1 MQKAQTEIESVKVDQ
16 ELIVYPGYRALHET
30 IYFIRFLWFR
40 LTEVDI
46 LVSAGVGLG
55 LWVIVQQTG
64 NQTALV
70 FGLFRFDPWGWLGAI
85 ALTATVISIFHKI
98 RPEGD
103 IDKVI
108 RNWFQK
114 HQFTSTSTIRDKLWK
129 PSKHYR

>member
-1 MQKAQTEIESVKVDQ
+1 MQQPQNQIHSIKVDQ
-16 ELIVYPGYRALHET
+16 ELVTHPVYRALHET
-30 IYFIRFLWFR
+30 IYFLRFLWFR

-46 LVSAGVGLG
+46 LVSAGVGLL
-55 LWVIVQQTG
+55 LWAIVQQTG
-64 NQTALV
+64 NQRMEI

-85 ALTATVISIFHKI
+85 VLTGTIISIFHKL

-114 HQFTSTSTIRDKLWK
+114 HQFAATAAVRDKLWK

>member
-1 MQKAQTEIESVKVDQ
+1 MQKQRTEVESVKVDQ
-16 ELIVYPGYRALHET
+16 ELVAYPVYRALHET

-46 LVSAGVGLG
+46 LLSAGIGLT
-55 LWVIVQQTG
+55 LWLIVQQTG
-64 NQTALV
+64 NQKAMV

-85 ALTATVISIFHKI
+85 VVSATIISIFHKV

-103 IDKVI
+103 IDKVV

-114 HQFTSTSTIRDKLWK
+114 HQFAATAAVRDKVWT
-129 PSKHYR
+129 PSNHYR